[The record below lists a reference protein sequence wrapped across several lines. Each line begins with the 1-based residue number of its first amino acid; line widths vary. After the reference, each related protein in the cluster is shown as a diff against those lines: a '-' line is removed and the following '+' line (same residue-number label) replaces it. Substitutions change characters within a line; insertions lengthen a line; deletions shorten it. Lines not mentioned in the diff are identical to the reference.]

1 MSENAFGGGSHIR
14 LPKVLREQ
22 DDAGAI
28 DTLQEYFTRPVVKTG
43 YLRSGAHWDNWDPSG
58 QRTADA
64 NRFTAD
70 DLVAVTFLSVQ
81 VPAHAAWLLLGELRE
96 PMTELLQKI
105 GPDRDLVEESEPMT
119 STSPAWELET
129 ALWAVHGIGRT
140 IASKLIARKRP
151 RLFPIYDEVVG
162 RELGT
167 KAAHFEPIRQAL
179 RADDG
184 ALHRRLLDLRDQ
196 AGLDE
201 SIPALRV
208 LDVLAWMQGKHYRPM
223 S

>member
-1 MSENAFGGGSHIR
+1 M
-14 LPKVLREQ
+14 
-22 DDAGAI
+22 
-28 DTLQEYFTRPVVKTG
+28 QEYFTRPVVKTG